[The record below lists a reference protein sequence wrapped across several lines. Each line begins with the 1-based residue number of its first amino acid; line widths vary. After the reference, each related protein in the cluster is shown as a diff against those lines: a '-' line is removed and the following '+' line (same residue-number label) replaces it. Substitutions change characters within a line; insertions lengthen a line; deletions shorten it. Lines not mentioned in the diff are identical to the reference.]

1 MDEIGLGKDDE
12 AGLGLND
19 AHGLGWYD
27 EQGLADAEPPITSI
41 RSTSLQPYK
50 KQKQL
55 ASEHARLNTYTS
67 SCNIQLVSFIFSYFI
82 EDPTNNY
89 TNTSIKVY
97 SENDLLASQKNRYV
111 ACMDKKMQSRQGSS
125 FTFLF

>member
-1 MDEIGLGKDDE
+1 MGSALLLLPVYMDEIGLGKDDE

-27 EQGLADAEPPITSI
+27 EQGLAEAEPPIISI

-55 ASEHARLNTYTS
+55 AWEHARLKTYIKLIQVHCQHSVNVLNFQLFYRRFKKINYTS
-67 SCNIQLVSFIFSYFI
+67 I
-82 EDPTNNY
+82 
-89 TNTSIKVY
+89 
-97 SENDLLASQKNRYV
+97 
-111 ACMDKKMQSRQGSS
+111 
-125 FTFLF
+125 